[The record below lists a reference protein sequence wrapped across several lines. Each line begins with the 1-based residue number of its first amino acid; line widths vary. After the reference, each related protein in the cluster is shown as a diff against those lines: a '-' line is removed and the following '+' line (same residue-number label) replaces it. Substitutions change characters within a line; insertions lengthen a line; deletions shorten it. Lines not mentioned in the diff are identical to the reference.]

1 MAASTTAQRSAHVII
16 ALIALSLP
24 TLSLLPLGGL
34 YLWEKGYLLIWALAA
49 LTSVALIYA
58 LQWMMLRNPPARIDV
73 SPPDPWLDD
82 FSTPAEKSAW
92 SDVRT
97 LAQSTDPAEI
107 DSSDA
112 AFDLAVKTIGT
123 VAKTM
128 HPDHKSP
135 EWNFTLPEALAI
147 TERVSRRLSRFI
159 IDTVPFGDRM
169 TVAQFLSLYRARRVI
184 DIADKA
190 YDVWRV
196 VRLLN
201 PATAAT
207 NEARERL
214 TRAIFSW
221 GKDHVTRRVT
231 EAYIEEIGRAA
242 IDLYSG
248 RLRVAGTAAAAS
260 GPPII
265 DQEAPERAGPPRG
278 AIRQAGAA
286 VGNALKHI
294 LTRKNS

>member
-1 MAASTTAQRSAHVII
+1 MAASTTAERSAHVII

-49 LTSVALIYA
+49 LASVAMIYA
-58 LQWMMLRNPPARIDV
+58 LQWLMLRTPPSRLDV
-73 SPPDPWLDD
+73 RPPDPRLQE
-82 FSTPAEKSAW
+82 FETESEKAAW
-92 SDVRT
+92 TDVRA
-97 LAQSTDPAEI
+97 LAQNTDPASI
-107 DSSDA
+107 VSSDA
-112 AFDLAVKTIGT
+112 AFDLAVTTIGA

-159 IDTVPFGDRM
+159 VDTVPFGDRM

-231 EAYIEEIGRAA
+231 EAYVEEIGRAA

-248 RLRVAGTAAAAS
+248 RLRIAGATTAASA
-260 GPPII
+260 PPVI
-265 DQEAPERAGPPRG
+265 DQDAPGSETPPRS
-278 AIRQAGAA
+278 AIRQAGSA
-286 VGNALKHI
+286 VGKALKHI